1 MRPIVVRTGG
11 SRRTIERNEDG
22 HPGGQRP
29 AVLPP
34 LEPRLGAGGR
44 GKAAAPAG
52 KDVGDPAET
61 REHAPPI
68 RGFAATGLAQ
78 GVPGGEVRE
87 GDLGGED
94 QDHLGLTDL

>member
-1 MRPIVVRTGG
+1 MAEEVQEEDL
-11 SRRTIERNEDG
+11 ERNEDG

-44 GKAAAPAG
+44 GKASAPAG
-52 KDVGDPAET
+52 KDVGDPAEP
-61 REHAPPI
+61 REHTPPI
-68 RGFAATGLAQ
+68 GDVAAAGLAH

-87 GDLGGED
+87 GDQWRQD
-94 QDHLGLTDL
+94 QDHQGLTDL